1 MSKRSVIASIE
12 KNFSL
17 LAALLLTG
25 ILFAE
30 AVLLTVYSD
39 SYKTKTEAAE
49 RQAAENR
56 RMNLE
61 HLLEQ
66 LEAEIDFVIR
76 QEREEAL
83 RAARQRVESFAASV
97 REVRETPGA
106 ADNEA
111 LFEYL
116 KTANSSAGEEYV
128 YALAGDKLLVHPLK
142 GRLKRVILSNELER
156 LKELMTEMPYGSSAV
171 TGYSVHTE
179 TGDVV
184 EKTAYIKKLA
194 PDGMII
200 GSGFCNE
207 KSTEKIQNYIISQL
221 ENLNENGNSI
231 NFFAVAEKNRD
242 TIKII
247 KTAGNI
253 RTDSA
258 YMDKLASRLGE
269 GKGSFFYE
277 IPEGDTGSKNLR
289 MTVVRRITP
298 WNWLVA
304 AGVNEPSSEI
314 TGKNIL
320 RDHRHKFYTN
330 AAISALT
337 ALLLMYA
344 VFVVVSR
351 GKRLF
356 IESVENS
363 YKKAEEREEELEQIG
378 KRLSSDHA
386 SAMKNEK
393 RLKEIKE
400 NLEKTVE
407 DRIKD
412 LQDISTHLR
421 SENLKISKVTEE
433 LIAARKKATE
443 ASMVKTEF
451 LANMSHEIRTPMHAV
466 LSYSS
471 FGMKKFENTKDTR
484 QKNYFGKITESAD
497 RLLSFINDLIDLSD
511 LESGR
516 MKYKI
521 SQCRAADLLREAV
534 KELER
539 AFLEKKITAEI
550 PENDIMI
557 CGDAAKLRQVFLNIY
572 SNAAKF
578 SPPDSVITTEIEPE
592 NSFLK
597 ITVTDC
603 GPGVDESEKLLI
615 FEKFTQSSKT
625 KTGAG
630 GIGLGLAICR
640 EIVTDHGGRIYVTDN
655 PEGGSRFTV
664 ELPLF

>member
-1 MSKRSVIASIE
+1 MNKHSATAAIE
-12 KNFSL
+12 RNFSL
-17 LAALLLTG
+17 LTALLLTG

-39 SYKTKTEAAE
+39 SYKIKTEAAE
-49 RQAAENR
+49 KQAAENR

-61 HLLEQ
+61 HLMEQ

-76 QEREEAL
+76 QEQEESL
-83 RAARQRVESFAASV
+83 RSVRQRVESFTASV
-97 REVRETPGA
+97 AEVRETPGA

-116 KTANSSAGEEYV
+116 KTANSSAGDEYV

-142 GRLKRVILSNELER
+142 GKLKQVIISDELKR
-156 LKELMTEMPYGSSAV
+156 LKELMREMPYGSSAV
-171 TGYSVHTE
+171 TSYRVNTE
-179 TGDVV
+179 KGDII

-253 RTDSA
+253 RTDSI

-289 MTVVRRITP
+289 MTVVRRIRP

-320 RDHRHKFYTN
+320 RDHRHKLYTN

-351 GKRLF
+351 GK
-356 IESVENS
+356 
-363 YKKAEEREEELEQIG
+363 G
-378 KRLSSDHA
+378 
-386 SAMKNEK
+386 
-393 RLKEIKE
+393 
-400 NLEKTVE
+400 
-407 DRIKD
+407 
-412 LQDISTHLR
+412 
-421 SENLKISKVTEE
+421 
-433 LIAARKKATE
+433 
-443 ASMVKTEF
+443 F
-451 LANMSHEIRTPMHAV
+451 L
-466 LSYSS
+466 
-471 FGMKKFENTKDTR
+471 
-484 QKNYFGKITESAD
+484 
-497 RLLSFINDLIDLSD
+497 
-511 LESGR
+511 
-516 MKYKI
+516 
-521 SQCRAADLLREAV
+521 
-534 KELER
+534 
-539 AFLEKKITAEI
+539 
-550 PENDIMI
+550 
-557 CGDAAKLRQVFLNIY
+557 
-572 SNAAKF
+572 
-578 SPPDSVITTEIEPE
+578 
-592 NSFLK
+592 
-597 ITVTDC
+597 
-603 GPGVDESEKLLI
+603 
-615 FEKFTQSSKT
+615 
-625 KTGAG
+625 
-630 GIGLGLAICR
+630 
-640 EIVTDHGGRIYVTDN
+640 
-655 PEGGSRFTV
+655 
-664 ELPLF
+664 